1 MNILRGIYTA
11 ASGMLV
17 EAIRMDVASNNLANV
32 DTAGFQRQTAHVYA
46 FPHRV
51 IQLDHQG
58 RRTPLGMLGT
68 GAFADGSTTSFAPGM
83 LKTTE
88 NPLDVAL
95 GGPGVFAVETPE
107 GTRYTRDGRFQVNP
121 SGLLATLDGY
131 LVRGER
137 GPIYV
142 GEGSVL
148 FNERGDVTID
158 GEFVDR
164 LLVVEFND
172 RGGLVRRGSNLF
184 EATPEAG
191 APFRYRATI
200 APGTLEMA
208 NVNVVREMVNLINIQ
223 RAYEANQKVVQAFDE
238 TLDKAVNEI

>member
-1 MNILRGIYTA
+1 M
-11 ASGMLV
+11 
-17 EAIRMDVASNNLANV
+17 
-32 DTAGFQRQTAHVYA
+32 
-46 FPHRV
+46 
-51 IQLDHQG
+51 
-58 RRTPLGMLGT
+58 
-68 GAFADGSTTSFAPGM
+68 
-83 LKTTE
+83 
-88 NPLDVAL
+88 
-95 GGPGVFAVETPE
+95 
-107 GTRYTRDGRFQVNP
+107 
-121 SGLLATLDGY
+121 
-131 LVRGER
+131 
-137 GPIYV
+137 